1 MDSFS
6 SLDFSLNST
15 LWSSKHSSDLLART
29 GGGSG
34 GSSDPLFTVS
44 SSGFISALND
54 LRNSREGEEEGEDEE
69 VMALEEVQDL
79 DACEVVDVVVAR
91 RLQTARLQEETAQET
106 AGVGEEAALG
116 EVDGSGAK
124 LALAVRSIQGRE
136 TFL

>member
-1 MDSFS
+1 
-6 SLDFSLNST
+6 
-15 LWSSKHSSDLLART
+15 
-29 GGGSG
+29 
-34 GSSDPLFTVS
+34 
-44 SSGFISALND
+44 
-54 LRNSREGEEEGEDEE
+54 
-69 VMALEEVQDL
+69 MALEEVQDL